1 MLTPTFTNAAT
12 IAFHVRNA
20 VIFDGS
26 VYARNYRHFIADRK
40 LFKQVAAQR
49 YLTTAGL
56 TSTTIGARYLG
67 HWLRDDCIQYL
78 LAKTTGA
85 AVSLSTPASD
95 HKARY
100 SDHKARYAS
109 YFGQDWTSTDREIVD
124 DLIIYQD
131 CAQNSLKVKRYER
144 LTSMIGA
151 RFAVPKTRDKLV
163 YIRRGQ
169 TGVAG
174 RIDNEARLLDVL
186 IRTGFVILDIANDDL
201 D

>member
-1 MLTPTFTNAAT
+1 MVPGSLSSFQAIERCFTRNRRPPIFLSGQLDRLTAAAEHLPLAAEVSSMLTPTFTNAAT
-12 IAFHVRNA
+12 IAFQVRNA

-26 VYARNYRHFIADRK
+26 VYAQNIRHFIADRK

-109 YFGQDWTSTDREIVD
+109 YFGQDYGRQRI
-124 DLIIYQD
+124 
-131 CAQNSLKVKRYER
+131 ER
-144 LTSMIGA
+144 S
-151 RFAVPKTRDKLV
+151 
-163 YIRRGQ
+163 
-169 TGVAG
+169 
-174 RIDNEARLLDVL
+174 
-186 IRTGFVILDIANDDL
+186 
-201 D
+201 